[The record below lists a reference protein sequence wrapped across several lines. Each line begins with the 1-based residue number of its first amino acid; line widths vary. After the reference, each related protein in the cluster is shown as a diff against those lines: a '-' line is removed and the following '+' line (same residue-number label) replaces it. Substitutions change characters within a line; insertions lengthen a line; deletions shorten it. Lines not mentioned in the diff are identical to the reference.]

1 MCFLW
6 KFSWCIWQG
15 KRGKFG
21 RVVGGGGMD
30 QAFTIRWN
38 SQWRYVGR
46 SRDTSF
52 PIKLL
57 CMLYCETKLAFCI
70 FAQDGTQVQLKSVHF
85 KSILVQSVVEAQMS
99 QLTVILLLHGRLLR
113 SFFFLFYRNYFCCY
127 LVRLEF
133 EYDIYLEIWVWLSPT
148 NGCFVLYITLYVIST
163 NIKAGM
169 LLTKFICQD
178 F

>member
-6 KFSWCIWQG
+6 KFSWCILQS

-70 FAQDGTQVQLKSVHF
+70 FAQDGTQVQLKSVTLQKYITAVGGGGSNVTVDRDFASTWETF
-85 KSILVQSVVEAQMS
+85 K
-99 QLTVILLLHGRLLR
+99 VIF
-113 SFFFLFYRNYFCCY
+113 FFFLQKLLLLLFSQTR
-127 LVRLEF
+127 V
-133 EYDIYLEIWVWLSPT
+133 WVWYLLGNLSLT
-148 NGCFVLYITLYVIST
+148 QSHKWLLCFIHHI
-163 NIKAGM
+163 
-169 LLTKFICQD
+169 ICD
-178 F
+178 